1 GDRRSGFR
9 YGCGREAH
17 FLQVPDSGSIDS
29 PMLQAIEKKQI
40 KEQPDADVVIMKDA
54 FGDGRLV
61 RLACFWHD
69 L

>member
-9 YGCGREAH
+9 YGCGEVH
-17 FLQVPDSGSIDS
+17 FLQVPDSGSMDS
-29 PMLQAIEKKQI
+29 PMLQAIEKKHI

-54 FGDGRLV
+54 FGDGRRV
-61 RLACFWHD
+61 RLACFWHY